1 MTPAAASPDALAP
14 EQPMVVPP
22 RLETE
27 RLILRLPRLADFD
40 AYAAFFASPRAAF
53 EDGPKS
59 RAEAWKEF
67 ASSLGQWRLRGYGA
81 FSIEERATGRYC
93 GETGIYHA
101 ATYPE
106 PEIGWILME
115 HAEGC
120 GVAFEAARAVRDW
133 GYATL
138 GLGPLVS
145 YIAAGNVRSIRLAER
160 LGARLEIDAP
170 ACDPGALVYRH
181 PGPEVRAA

>member
-1 MTPAAASPDALAP
+1 MTVA
-14 EQPMVVPP
+14 P
-22 RLETE
+22 RLETA
-27 RLILRLPRLADFD
+27 RLILRTPRLGDFE
-40 AYAAFFASPRAAF
+40 AYAAFFASPRSAF

-81 FSIEERATGRYC
+81 FSIEETATGRYC

-106 PEIGWILME
+106 PEIGWILMD
-115 HAEGC
+115 HAEGR
-120 GVAFEAARAVRDW
+120 GIAFEAASAVRAWAYD
-133 GYATL
+133 AL
-138 GLGPLVS
+138 HLGPLVS
-145 YIAAGNVRSIRLAER
+145 YIAAGNARSIRLAER
-160 LGARLEIDAP
+160 LGARIETGAP

-181 PGPEVRAA
+181 PGPEARAA